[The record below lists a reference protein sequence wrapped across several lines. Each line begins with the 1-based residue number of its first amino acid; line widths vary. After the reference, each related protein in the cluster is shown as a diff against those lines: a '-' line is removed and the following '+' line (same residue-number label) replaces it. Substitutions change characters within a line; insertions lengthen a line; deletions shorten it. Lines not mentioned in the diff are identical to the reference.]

1 MTNENFAKKNKDL
14 LYLFNE
20 GKYFHA
26 FDLFGAHPCT
36 EDKQKGT
43 RFTVWAPGVKS
54 VAVAG
59 DFNNWNENAFLLM
72 SLGESGVW
80 SGFVPGAKEGQAYK
94 YVVTTDKNEKH
105 FKADPYAF
113 FSETRPN
120 SASIIKKLNFKW
132 SDEEWITERDS
143 SNHFDKPKNI
153 YEVHLG
159 SWRQHPKENPEERS
173 EQHFYT
179 YKELE
184 KTLVPYAKKM
194 GYTHIEIMPVME
206 HPLDD
211 SWGYQVTGY
220 YAATSRFG
228 KPEDL
233 MSLINAAHN
242 AGIGIILDWVPA
254 HFCKDEHGLAAWNG
268 HKLYEKTEHKQWGT
282 YTFDYGRPEVKSFL
296 LSNAMFWLSKYHAD
310 GLRVDGVSSM
320 LYLNFGIEN
329 PKDKIFNKYGEEGNL
344 EAIEFLRELSD
355 MIGQYFPGSF
365 TVAEE
370 STAWPMVTYP
380 PNDGGLGF
388 HYKWDMGWMHDT
400 LNYVQTDYLFRKGNQ
415 NALTFSSMYMYSEN
429 FVLPLSHDEV
439 VHGKKSILGRQQ
451 GDYERQ
457 FQGLR
462 LLALYQITHPGGK
475 LNFMGNEIGEFIEW
489 RFYESLEWFL
499 LDYPA
504 HKDHQ
509 AFIKKLNH
517 VYLKEKALWDNDRNP
532 LGFEWIDADN
542 AEQSTII
549 YARHSKSGRSTIV
562 CALNFGWNGYEKY
575 RIGVPK
581 KGKYKL
587 LLDTVN
593 TKEYTVEAEKIP
605 CHGREYSIEIK
616 LPQSG
621 GAILKRIG

>member
-1 MTNENFAKKNKDL
+1 MTNKEFAKKNKDR
-14 LYLFNE
+14 LYLFNS
-20 GKYFHA
+20 GKYYNA
-26 FDLFGAHPCT
+26 FELFGAHVCT
-36 EDKQKGT
+36 EDKVKGT

-54 VAVAG
+54 VAVMG
-59 DFNNWNENAFLLM
+59 DFNDWNEKAFLLM

-80 SGFVPGAKEGQAYK
+80 SGFVPGAKEGDAYK
-94 YVVTTDKNEKH
+94 YLVVTDKGEKH
-105 FKADPYAF
+105 YKADPYGFA
-113 FSETRPN
+113 SEVRPK
-120 SASIIKKLNFKW
+120 SASVISKLKFSW
-132 SDEEWITERDS
+132 DDDEWINERDH
-143 SNHFDKPKNI
+143 SNHFEKPKNI

-159 SWRQHPKENPEERS
+159 SWKQHPKKNADDKS
-173 EQHFYT
+173 EQHFLT

-184 KTLVPYAKKM
+184 EELVPYVKKM
-194 GYTHIEIMPVME
+194 GYTHLEIMPVME

-228 KPEDL
+228 KPEGL
-233 MSLINAAHN
+233 KSLINAAHK
-242 AGIGIILDWVPA
+242 AGIGVILDWVPA
-254 HFCKDEHGLAAWNG
+254 HFCRDEHGLIKWNG

-282 YTFDYGRPEVKSFL
+282 FTFDYGRPEVKSFL
-296 LSNAMFWLSKYHAD
+296 LSNAMFWLKEYHAD

-320 LYLNFGIEN
+320 LYLNYGVEN
-329 PKDKIFNKYGEEGNL
+329 EKEKIFNKYGEEGNL
-344 EAIEFLRELSD
+344 EAIEFLQNLSE
-355 MIGQYFPGSF
+355 MVGEYFPGCF

-380 PNDGGLGF
+380 PKEGLGF

-400 LNYVQTDYLFRKGNQ
+400 LDYVSTDYLFRKGNQ

-429 FVLPLSHDEV
+429 FILPLSHDEV

-457 FQGLR
+457 FEGLK
-462 LLALYQITHPGGK
+462 LLAMYQITHPGGK

-499 LDYPA
+499 LKYPI
-504 HKDHQ
+504 HKGHQ
-509 AFIKKLNH
+509 KFIKKLNH
-517 VYLKEKALWDNDRNP
+517 LYLKENALWDNDKSNF
-532 LGFEWIDADN
+532 GFEWIDADN
-542 AEQSTII
+542 AEQSTIV

-562 CALNFGWNGYEKY
+562 CALNFGWNGYDKY
-575 RIGVPK
+575 RIGVPQ
-581 KGKYKL
+581 KGRYKL
-587 LLDTVN
+587 LLDTVES
-593 TKEYTVEAEKIP
+593 KEYTVAAEKIP

-621 GAILKRIG
+621 GAIFKRIK